1 MFEFSVIMAVYNTE
15 EFLRDAL
22 ESLEHQTY
30 GFEKIQII
38 LVDDGS
44 KDTSGK
50 ICDEYAAKYASR
62 KGGYT
67 RIVKIGER
75 RGDGAMKVILEL
87 V

>member
-50 ICDEYAAKYASR
+50 ICDEYAAKYPGNVIALH
-62 KGGYT
+62 KPNGGQSSACSMQQEN
-67 RIVKIGER
+67 G
-75 RGDGAMKVILEL
+75 
-87 V
+87 